1 MRSDSLGLFWRDEP
15 KKPKEKKEKVKR
27 TPPEPVWLA
36 DDYYPHLEDALS
48 RQYDQLSD
56 MELVQYAQ
64 RGVLLE
70 FDIELYRNY
79 LLIGFRTFD
88 ERRAYITFEE
98 VEENGQVLETFSR
111 EKLKWVVNNFT
122 TVGFNNKEYDNTIVL
137 FALAGY
143 DLARMK
149 ELSNVMIGEQV
160 PYWQVLKTCK
170 LNAKKMGVK
179 FNTIDLLPV
188 APRSGSLKKYAA
200 RAGIPHIQDLPFHH
214 DTYLDFNKRAIL
226 KWYWGNDIDSNELL
240 HSRLLEQIDLR
251 IKIGAKY
258 GIDVRARS
266 DAQIAEDIFV
276 AEAKR
281 LTGQEFLPK
290 PNRDNYRGTSF
301 RYYAPHYLKFNSAT
315 MQAVKKIVD
324 EAIFR
329 IDFDC
334 QISCEA
340 VLGLTFNIGDT
351 PYKMGIGGLHSQE
364 KSRYFVS
371 GNGYTLKDHDVTSY
385 YPTLI
390 LSLGMFPEAIGRIFL
405 QIYQQV
411 KDDRVHAKRIGD
423 KVTNESLKIV
433 INGSFGK
440 FGDAYS
446 MLFAPH
452 LLIQTTVTGQLC
464 ILMLIERL
472 ELAGIKV
479 VSANTDGLVT
489 YSHDSQNE
497 LMESILNQWQKDT
510 ALELEHVIYKGLFS
524 RDVNSYF
531 AVKEDGKVKG
541 KGAYALSSLELDP
554 KFEICAQAVIE
565 WAAKGTP
572 IEKTVYECRDISK
585 FVMVKFSAGGA
596 VQDGKYLGKVVR
608 YYKSTE
614 IKSEIVIAKSGNKLP
629 MSDNCR
635 EAQTLPKEFPS
646 DIDYEWYIDTA
657 YKMINGFGYAIEN
670 PKAA

>member
-36 DDYYPHLEDALS
+36 DDYYPHLEEALA
-48 RQYDQLSD
+48 RQYNVMSD
-56 MELVQYAQ
+56 MQIVDAAR

-70 FDIELYRNY
+70 FDIEIYKNY
-79 LLIGFRTFD
+79 LLVGFRTFD
-88 ERRAYITFEE
+88 EDRTYIIFEE
-98 VEENGQVLETFSR
+98 VLGGDKFDR
-111 EKLKWVVNNFT
+111 EKLKWVMNNFT
-122 TVGFNNKEYDNTIVL
+122 LVGFNNKDYDNSMTMFI
-137 FALAGY
+137 LAGF
-143 DLARMK
+143 DIVQLK
-149 ELSNVMIGEQV
+149 EMSNIMIGEGI
-160 PYWQVLKTCK
+160 PAWQLLKQYKCTPK
-170 LNAKKMGVK
+170 LMGMK
-179 FNTIDLLPV
+179 LRTIDLMPV

-214 DTYLDFNKRAIL
+214 ESHLDHNKRAIL
-226 KWYWGNDIDSNELL
+226 KWYWGNDLDSNELL
-240 HSRLLEQIDLR
+240 HSRLLKQIDLR
-251 IKIGAKY
+251 YKIGAKY
-258 GIDVRARS
+258 NIDVLARS

-281 LTGQEFLPK
+281 LTGQKYLPK

-301 RYYAPHYLKFNSAT
+301 RYYAPHYLKFNSPT
-315 MQAVKKIVD
+315 MQAVKNIVD
-324 EAIFR
+324 NAVFR

-364 KSRYFVS
+364 KKRYFVT

-405 QIYQQV
+405 EIYQKV
-411 KDDRVHAKRIGD
+411 KDDRVHAKRTGD

-446 MLFAPH
+446 ALFAPH

-497 LMESILNQWQKDT
+497 LMESILAQWQIDT

-531 AVKEDGKVKG
+531 AIKDDGEIKG
-541 KGAYALSSLELDP
+541 KGAFALSSLELDP
-554 KFEICAQAVIE
+554 KFEICAEAVMQ
-565 WAAKGTP
+565 WAATGAP
-572 IEKTVYECRDISK
+572 IEKTVYECRDIAK

-629 MSDNCR
+629 LSDNCR
-635 EAQTLPKEFPS
+635 EAQTLPKELPT

-657 YKMINGFGYAIEN
+657 YKMINGFGYEIEN
-670 PKAA
+670 PRAA

>member
-36 DDYYPHLEDALS
+36 DDYYPHLEEALA
-48 RQYDQLSD
+48 RQYDILTD
-56 MELVQYAQ
+56 AELVDAA
-64 RGVLLE
+64 RRNVMLE
-70 FDIELYRNY
+70 FDIEIYKNY

-88 ERRAYITFEE
+88 ERRGYIIFEE
-98 VEENGQVLETFSR
+98 VIGGEKFNR

-122 TVGFNNKEYDNTIVL
+122 TVGFNNKPYDNTMVL
-137 FALAGY
+137 FTLAGL
-143 DLARMK
+143 DIVQLK
-149 ELSNVMIGEQV
+149 EMSNLLIGENI
-160 PYWQVLKTCK
+160 PAWQLLKQYKCT
-170 LNAKKMGVK
+170 AKQMGVQFK
-179 FNTIDLLPV
+179 TIDLLPV

-214 DTYLDFNKRAIL
+214 ESTLDYNKRAIL

-240 HSRLLEQIDLR
+240 HTRLKEQIDLR
-251 IKIGAKY
+251 YKIGARY
-258 GIDVRARS
+258 GIDVLARS

-281 LTGQEFLPK
+281 LTGQQFLPK

-301 RYYAPHYLKFNSAT
+301 RYYAPHYLQFNSPT
-315 MQAVKKIVD
+315 MQAVKNIVD
-324 EAIFR
+324 NAVFR

-340 VLGLTFNIGDT
+340 VLGLTFTIGDT

-364 KSRYFVS
+364 KQRYFVS
-371 GNGYTLKDHDVTSY
+371 KDGYTLKDHDVTSY
-385 YPTLI
+385 YPDLI
-390 LSLGMFPEAIGRIFL
+390 LKLGMFPEGIGRIFL
-405 QIYQQV
+405 EIYQKI
-411 KDDRVHAKRIGD
+411 KDERVMAKRNKD

-452 LLIQTTVTGQLC
+452 LLIQTTVTGQLS

-489 YSHDSQNE
+489 YSHDSQNA
-497 LMESILNQWQKDT
+497 LMEEILAQWQRDT
-510 ALELEHVIYKGLFS
+510 LLELEHVMYRGLFS

-531 AVKEDGKVKG
+531 AVKEDGTVKG
-541 KGAYALSSLELDP
+541 KGAFALSSLELDP
-554 KFEICAQAVIE
+554 KFEICARAVME
-565 WAAKGTP
+565 WASKGTP
-572 IEKTVYECRDISK
+572 VEKTINECRDIK
-585 FVMVKFSAGGA
+585 QFVMVKFSAGGA

-614 IKSEIVIAKSGNKLP
+614 IKTEIVIAKSGNKLP
-629 MSDNCR
+629 LSDNCR
-635 EAQTLPKEFPS
+635 EAQTLPTVFPA
-646 DIDYEWYIDTA
+646 DVDFDWYINEA
-657 YKMINGFGYAIEN
+657 YRMINGFGYAIEN